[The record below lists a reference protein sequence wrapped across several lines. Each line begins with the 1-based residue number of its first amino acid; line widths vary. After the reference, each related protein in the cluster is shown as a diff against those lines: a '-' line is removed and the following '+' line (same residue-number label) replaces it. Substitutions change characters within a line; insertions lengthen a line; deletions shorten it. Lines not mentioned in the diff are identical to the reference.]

1 MTYNYTT
8 MIRGLGGTT
17 PALDALVIDS
27 SLDDQATYPQ

>member
-1 MTYNYTT
+1 

-17 PALDALVIDS
+17 PELDALVIDS